1 MYLQSHALLSDCNRE
16 FWGLDPTWLFIMVR
30 NFRIFWPNLD
40 PFFTILENGTLC
52 EMWSQMQTISAIWS
66 TCKPSPQLRTFM
78 KALKAG
84 RKQRGP
90 WKLSKL
96 PSHSNGQVCSNIFVC
111 LIMTE
116 SWPLREGLCHFALM
130 KSTFFQKTW
139 LLKSVRKCP
148 FPKKICN
155 IRLHSSE
162 VEHVLLAFL
171 SLPCPMWHQ
180 WKTFAFNRNLP
191 THNLSKLKAWASTPT
206 FPNPINFIVIV
217 LQHGT
222 VNVESV
228 EEIAT
233 GNNLIFNILVSQTK
247 I

>member
-1 MYLQSHALLSDCNRE
+1 
-16 FWGLDPTWLFIMVR
+16 
-30 NFRIFWPNLD
+30 
-40 PFFTILENGTLC
+40 
-52 EMWSQMQTISAIWS
+52 MWSQMQTISAIWS
-66 TCKPSPQLRTFM
+66 TCKPSLQLRTFM

-111 LIMTE
+111 FMT
-116 SWPLREGLCHFALM
+116 SQGRSVSLCTHE
-130 KSTFFQKTW
+130 STFFQKTW

-148 FPKKICN
+148 FPKRICN
-155 IRLHSSE
+155 IRLHSSK
-162 VEHVLLAFL
+162 VKHVLLAFL

-180 WKTFAFNRNLP
+180 WKTFAFSRNLP

-206 FPNPINFIVIV
+206 FPNSINFIVIV

>member
-1 MYLQSHALLSDCNRE
+1 
-16 FWGLDPTWLFIMVR
+16 
-30 NFRIFWPNLD
+30 
-40 PFFTILENGTLC
+40 
-52 EMWSQMQTISAIWS
+52 MWSQMQTILIIWS
-66 TCKPSPQLRTFM
+66 TCKPSQQLRTFM

-111 LIMTE
+111 FMT
-116 SWPLREGLCHFALM
+116 SQGRSVLLCTHEN
-130 KSTFFQKTW
+130 TFFQKTW

-148 FPKKICN
+148 FPKRICN
-155 IRLHSSE
+155 IRLHSSK
-162 VEHVLLAFL
+162 VKHVLLAFL
-171 SLPCPMWHQ
+171 SLLCPMWHQ

-206 FPNPINFIVIV
+206 FPNSINFIVIV

-233 GNNLIFNILVSQTK
+233 GNNLIFNIQGDFFNWSRPEEF
-247 I
+247 